1 MVSVPPIITKRP
13 PWRITKRTSDDV
25 ELPCSAEG
33 SPPPVVS
40 FAKITGDETAWR
52 YATLDRRIHYDKETF
67 SFIVRD
73 LKVEDSGHYAC
84 VAKSIAGKINATIEL
99 VVIGMHNIFNTLSD
113 KTKSDKTD

>member
-1 MVSVPPIITKRP
+1 M
-13 PWRITKRTSDDV
+13 
-25 ELPCSAEG
+25 
-33 SPPPVVS
+33 VS

-99 VVIGMHNIFNTLSD
+99 VVIGMHNILNTLSD